1 MRIASAAGI
10 APCVHHVDETDRVAV
25 MDFVKERPLSTFP
38 GGPPALAGAI
48 GKLLGGVQET
58 PSFPRFLAYP
68 EMVGRLWAWVCG
80 TGLFA
85 PGVLDPCT
93 KRLNHIRATYV
104 WGTERSVSSHNDP
117 VPRNILFDGQRLW
130 LIDWESAY
138 RNDPLVDV
146 AITLDCFAP
155 TPDLEEVLRPL
166 SNKARARFEQDP
178 EALKA
183 EVQTKLD
190 SWN

>member
-1 MRIASAAGI
+1 MARDPLDTIVHVHRARMRKALVAAFGSDRVDMVASIVGGASGAFPFRIDIDHRQYLVRLEGPASPLRNPYQYESMRIASAAGI

-93 KRLNHIRATYV
+93 KR
-104 WGTERSVSSHNDP
+104 
-117 VPRNILFDGQRLW
+117 
-130 LIDWESAY
+130 
-138 RNDPLVDV
+138 
-146 AITLDCFAP
+146 
-155 TPDLEEVLRPL
+155 
-166 SNKARARFEQDP
+166 
-178 EALKA
+178 
-183 EVQTKLD
+183 
-190 SWN
+190 